1 MLSAAWMVLVKPLLS
16 TQDSITVPTKKADL
30 IDALV
35 PAITAQR
42 DTSFNELIKSFEMEG
57 QQDQEGQDDS
67 YSEREQHSHQN
78 MHANID
84 ELNQIN

>member
-1 MLSAAWMVLVKPLLS
+1 MVIMGPLLS
-16 TQDSITVPTKKADL
+16 TPTSIAMPTKKADL

-42 DTSFNELIKSFEMEG
+42 DTGFNELINSFEMEG

-67 YSEREQHSHQN
+67 DSEREQHSHQN